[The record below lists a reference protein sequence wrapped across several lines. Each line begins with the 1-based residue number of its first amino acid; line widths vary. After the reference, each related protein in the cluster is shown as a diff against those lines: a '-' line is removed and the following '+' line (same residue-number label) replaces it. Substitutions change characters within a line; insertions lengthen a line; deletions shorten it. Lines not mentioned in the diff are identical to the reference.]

1 MANLINGIREVWDQ
15 NLDQEIL
22 LMEFAMRR
30 YTMISFDTEYPGFL
44 RYTPRDA
51 SELKI
56 YDNLKFNVGRLNP
69 IQFGFTLFDRTGNVG
84 GTWQINFSDFDT
96 EINTNDCDASTSLS
110 LTKRKSGIDFVKQ
123 RREGVLSRSFAHKF
137 GEALNGSFDA
147 RKITFQESSIP
158 IPCPFHSQNSNQ
170 TSPKRHAN
178 LEWVTFHGLYD
189 FGYLTKVIAGYK
201 HLPASIATEML
212 LPDSLQGF
220 QLMIGGL
227 FGRIYDIKYMARF
240 CGGLQGGELGL
251 QKLANILKV
260 GRTGSAHQAGS
271 DSLLTV
277 RVYLDMKQLYN
288 LDEKVYEGFLYGV
301 GGRVMRRDISRQFSL
316 RFGWPLSLVP
326 PPLYGLVKISNT
338 QRPVVV
344 HCVPRPVFQTPTFPL
359 FIQSSVGL

>member
-22 LMEFAMRR
+22 LMEFVMRR

-44 RYTPRDA
+44 RYTRRDA

-56 YDNLKFNVGRLNP
+56 YDDLKFNVDRLNP

-96 EINTNDCDASTSLS
+96 EININDCDASTSLS
-110 LTKRKSGIDFVKQ
+110 LTKRKSGIDFERQ

-137 GEALNGSFDA
+137 GEAL
-147 RKITFQESSIP
+147 
-158 IPCPFHSQNSNQ
+158 
-170 TSPKRHAN
+170 KRHAN

-201 HLPASIATEML
+201 PLPASITTEVL
-212 LPDSLQGF
+212 LPDSLQRF
-220 QLMIGGL
+220 QLMIGDL

-271 DSLLTV
+271 DSLLTA

-288 LDEKVYEGFLYGV
+288 FNEKVYEGFLYGV
-301 GGRVMRRDISRQFSL
+301 GGRVMRRDIYRQFSPRL
-316 RFGWPLSLVP
+316 GWPLSLVP
-326 PPLYGLVKISNT
+326 PPLYSLVKISNT
-338 QRPVVV
+338 QRPVVSQDGTGV
-344 HCVPRPVFQTPTFPL
+344 LDCKDSNGIMVEPERKQVSREEFKGDSDTSLKTP
-359 FIQSSVGL
+359 